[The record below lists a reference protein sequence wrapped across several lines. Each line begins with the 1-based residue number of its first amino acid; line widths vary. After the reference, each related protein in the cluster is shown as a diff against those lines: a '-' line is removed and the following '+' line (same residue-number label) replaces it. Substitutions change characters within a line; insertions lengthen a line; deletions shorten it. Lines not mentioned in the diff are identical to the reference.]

1 MALQKELNSS
11 KNVQLITPKGRPG
24 ASSPARCHQ
33 LAGQQHPES
42 LHSRLVLLGLEALS
56 ISPCR
61 DQLLLIMW
69 ISFYYCQE
77 GRGKKQHF
85 ALGFTWPWIIL
96 ACSQLQEDAPFP
108 SSQLKYPCHSTE
120 GSWTDIVDQLFHWG
134 LANCHCLGFPVRK
147 RPFWKLAISTGWS
160 LRRNCI
166 FGRKDGIVVKVTW
179 GLQWS
184 GLIIQSST
192 DFLGGE
198 SRCFSVT

>member
-1 MALQKELNSS
+1 MPPAGRAAAPQIPAQQTGAAGTGSTEHFPLQRSIAAYYVN
-11 KNVQLITPKGRPG
+11 LI
-24 ASSPARCHQ
+24 
-33 LAGQQHPES
+33 
-42 LHSRLVLLGLEALS
+42 
-56 ISPCR
+56 
-61 DQLLLIMW
+61 LLLPRR
-69 ISFYYCQE
+69 Q
-77 GRGKKQHF
+77 GKKQHF
-85 ALGFTWPWIIL
+85 ALGFMWPWIIL
-96 ACSQLQEDAPFP
+96 ARSQLQEDAPFP
-108 SSQLKYPCHSTE
+108 SSQLRYPCHSTE